1 MLFLLAAVTGV
12 LSVQDYLDILPAES
26 YEDKGVYT
34 FRPYQV
40 LPVQVENTGT
50 GREKR
55 MNPTKTVYM
64 VYYRDTEAKGYRWE
78 ERAVSRESGEKT
90 VDAGGDCG
98 AQGSK
103 HFKFG
108 SLYYRGA
115 GIGCGALYGGPAKKG
130 FAVTGGV
137 GGIYSVL
144 PGGLVRLMVQ
154 AEEVN
159 MIRNQLKEQWKVYEA
174 RV

>member
-1 MLFLLAAVTGV
+1 MEKLRAILFMAGLMLFLLAAVTGF

-90 VDAGGDCG
+90 VDAGVTVERRVLSILSSRAYITVAPELDAERYTAGLRRRDLLLLG
-98 AQGSK
+98 ASAAYIL
-103 HFKFG
+103 
-108 SLYYRGA
+108 LYLGAWCVLWYRRRKS
-115 GIGCGALYGGPAKKG
+115 I
-130 FAVTGGV
+130 
-137 GGIYSVL
+137 
-144 PGGLVRLMVQ
+144 
-154 AEEVN
+154 
-159 MIRNQLKEQWKVYEA
+159 
-174 RV
+174 